1 MTQHATHPRQV
12 PSWRPADR
20 CFPTIRAIPFLL
32 VTALAGL
39 ALTAGVSRAQT
50 TGTIAGRVTNLK
62 TGRPMS
68 FANVLVTG
76 TTLGANTKDDGSF
89 LIRAVPPGEQDL
101 LVSYMGFDPE
111 HRKVLVLAGDTVQ
124 VEVKLKETVVREE
137 KEVVVVAERPL
148 VDVKRAS
155 TTRSFNADEL
165 KSMTLQPS
173 LESVVEQQPGVTK
186 DNDKIHIRG
195 GRSEETL
202 FIIDGVQTRD
212 LISGDS
218 KGTNVSARSMAE
230 VNIITG
236 GFDAKY
242 GQALSGVVDA
252 KTKEGGEHFAG
263 YLGYQTDRPAGKRQ
277 EDIYEFE
284 LGGPLSLL
292 HPLLKPLGGRG
303 QERPT
308 FYLSVG
314 VELKNGYLPGIDDL
328 LGDRHLRSSYR
339 DPILGSNRRYQSFF
353 YPRANNDW
361 RGSLKTTWK
370 ASAVDKFSV
379 GLTKSISFDQ
389 GFSDSDIATVNRNV
403 VNYAWIWRNALDR
416 YYTATNDQNSF
427 SVTWNRALGAS
438 LSHQLKITRYFS
450 ANHKDVAG
458 KTWTEYQ
465 PGLPPCDPVT
475 RFPGDDLR
483 WCYAGLLGNSYF
495 RLPIEGDAASYTD
508 RWTKTWSADSDWI
521 RKWKRHDMR
530 WGMRS
535 QYEIVQ
541 YFTLDALTVST
552 RPYRPLGKEYD
563 LFKVTPNTGALYLQ
577 DRMEYEGLV
586 AAVGL
591 RYDYWFPGAQAE
603 RVYRERTSIIASDET
618 VREWRQDTHAL
629 FGHRFKGHLSPRIEV
644 SHPITDK
651 DNLFFNYGH
660 FTQRPPYF
668 YVYSK
673 TGSQSAEQ
681 FPRIGNPNLNPEI
694 SVAYELGAGHTFRR
708 DMAFKVTTFYK
719 DIYDYPT
726 SATISLT
733 DSVTTTRSD
742 YFVYFNRDYARS
754 RGIELELKKN
764 KAGGRISWNAS
775 YTYALV
781 KGKSSDPNN
790 LALVR
795 ATGGDARETA
805 LDEEYMWWNR
815 PHKLTLWFDYKV
827 SKGDRTARIAG
838 VRLPE
843 EFALNLYWLAMSGRA
858 YTPQDLD
865 GNDTGPAYS
874 ENGPMETS
882 LNGTLRQAFRF
893 AGHRW
898 EATLQGWNLTDH
910 RTVLVIDPVSGKGY
924 RVGQGSL
931 TNSTYNPVWLDER
944 YSDPSMRSAP
954 RSFRVGL
961 GVEL

>member
-1 MTQHATHPRQV
+1 M
-12 PSWRPADR
+12 PSRRPADWYFCTIR
-20 CFPTIRAIPFLL
+20 SIRAIPPFL
-32 VTALAGL
+32 VAALAAL
-39 ALTAGVSRAQT
+39 ALMAGAAPAQT
-50 TGTIAGRVTNLK
+50 TGTIAGRVSNQK
-62 TGRPMS
+62 TGKPLS

-76 TTLGANTKDDGSF
+76 TVLGANTKDDGSF
-89 LIRAVPPGEQDL
+89 LIRAVPPGEHDL

-111 HRKVLVLAGDTVQ
+111 HRTVLVLAGDTVR
-124 VEVKLKETVVREE
+124 VEVRLRETVVREE
-137 KEVVVVAERPL
+137 KEVLVVAERPL

-165 KSMTLQPS
+165 KSMTLQPT

-186 DNDKIHIRG
+186 DNNKIHIRG

-202 FIIDGVQTRD
+202 FIIDGVQMRD

-218 KGTNVSARSMAE
+218 KGTGVSARSMAE

-252 KTKEGGEHFAG
+252 KTKDGGERYEG
-263 YLGYQTDRPAGKRQ
+263 YIGYQTDRLFGDEQ
-277 EDIYEFE
+277 QDFYEFE
-284 LGGPLSLL
+284 LGGPLAVL

-308 FYLSVG
+308 FYLSLG
-314 VELKNGYLPGIDDL
+314 VELKNSYLPGIDDL
-328 LGDRHLRSSYR
+328 SGNRHLRSSYR
-339 DPILGSNRRYQSFF
+339 ESILGQNWRYGEFF
-353 YPRANNDW
+353 YPRSNSDW
-361 RGSLKTTWK
+361 RLGVKTTWK
-370 ASAVDKFSV
+370 ASAVDKFSL
-379 GLTKSISFDQ
+379 GLNKSISFDQ
-389 GFSDSDIATVNRNV
+389 GFGDSDIATVNRNV
-403 VNYAWIWRNALDR
+403 TSYVWGWRDTFDH
-416 YYTATNDQNSF
+416 YYTSTSDQNSF
-427 SVTWNRALGAS
+427 SLTWNRALGTS
-438 LSHQLKITRYFS
+438 LSHQLKLTRYFS

-458 KTWTEYQ
+458 KRWTDYQ
-465 PGLPPCDPVT
+465 GYPTCPPWKHGD
-475 RFPGDDLR
+475 PGDSTDTR
-483 WCYAGLLGNSYF
+483 WCIRDQIGNSFF
-495 RLPIEGDAASYTD
+495 RYPVEGDAGSYTD

-521 RKWKRHDMR
+521 RKWKRHDVR

-535 QYEIVQ
+535 QYEVVQ
-541 YFTLDALTVST
+541 YFTLDATTVST
-552 RPYRPLGKEYD
+552 KPYRPLGKEYD

-586 AAVGL
+586 AGIGL
-591 RYDYWFPGAQAE
+591 RYDYWFPGEQAE
-603 RVYRERTSIIASDET
+603 RVYQNRTSIIASDET
-618 VREWRQDTHAL
+618 VAEWERSTHAL

-644 SHPITDK
+644 SHPITEK

-708 DMAFKVTTFYK
+708 DMAFKVTTFFK

-754 RGIELELKKN
+754 RGIELEVKKN

-815 PHKLTLWFDYKV
+815 PHKFTVWFDYKV
-827 SKGDRTARIAG
+827 PKGDRTARIAG

-843 EFALNLYWLAMSGRA
+843 DISLNLYWLAMSGRA
-858 YTPQDLD
+858 YTPQNTLGEDS
-865 GNDTGPAYS
+865 GPAYS
-874 ENGPMETS
+874 RNGPLEIA
-882 LNGTLRQAFRF
+882 LNGTIRKAFRF
-893 AGHRW
+893 AAHRW
-898 EATLQGWNLTDH
+898 EVTLQGWNLTNY
-910 RTVLVIDPVSGKGY
+910 RTVLTIDPVTGDIY
-924 RVGQGSL
+924 RIGRGSL
-931 TNSTYNPVWLDER
+931 RNSTTDPVWLAER

-954 RSFRVGL
+954 RSLRIGL